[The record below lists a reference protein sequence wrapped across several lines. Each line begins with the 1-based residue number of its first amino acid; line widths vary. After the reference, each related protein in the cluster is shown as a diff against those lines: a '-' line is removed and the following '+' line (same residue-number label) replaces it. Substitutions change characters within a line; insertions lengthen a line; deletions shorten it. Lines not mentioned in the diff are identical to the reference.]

1 MNQRTNRPKARF
13 SLGDVVATPGALDA
27 LREAQQEPLE
37 LLRRHQT
44 GDWGDLDEEDQAENE
59 FSLTHDLRLL
69 SAYTL
74 PTQVKIWVIT
84 EADRSVTTLLL
95 PSEY

>member
-1 MNQRTNRPKARF
+1 MSQQSHNPRPKF
-13 SLGDVVATPGALDA
+13 PLGDIVATPGAIEA
-27 LREAQQEPLE
+27 LREAKQTPLA
-37 LLRRHQT
+37 LLVRHQQ
-44 GDWGDLDEEDQAENE
+44 GDWGNLDEEDQAENE

-74 PTQVKIWVIT
+74 PTEVKIWVIT

-95 PSEY
+95 PSDY